1 MEEDVRKEYEK
12 IKDVMSEEDFL
23 KELEEKKKNY
33 EDVDFMDDIV
43 LARLIT
49 GKYIDEKN
57 EGIVSGD
64 NIKIGDLEAGQDHVT
79 VIGRV
84 MSVANTKSFKTR
96 KGKDG
101 KLCNVQLA
109 DDTGQKKVVFW
120 TQNIPLLKNV
130 SEGDVIQIND
140 VDVKEGF
147 NNADE
152 IHLQPRSTIN
162 KKNPDDYPDFP
173 EYKEDITDIG
183 SISLD
188 DNKVIIIGRII
199 RKGRVNTFERDGRE
213 GKVTSL
219 ELQDGTGKI
228 QYSLWNKD
236 VDLIDTLELDVGDS
250 IKVLNAVVRENR
262 NEIAL
267 THRNSKIIKGDFDVP
282 EMEETLFK
290 IGDAEEKNDVTL
302 IGLVSKIQDTITFER
317 KDGTEGYVKTIEILD
332 DTGSIRVTLWGND
345 TKLDIKKGDI
355 LKVSGGN
362 IEYDDYSTSGYRVNT
377 NWQSSFTINPKEPA
391 DLIAVLEEYK
401 MSLGPRKIEQVQQ
414 AEEDGEEFD
423 IIGRVLSIQDVREF
437 QRDDNSIGLVR
448 SVDFA
453 DETGLITLSL
463 WDDKANEDL
472 EIGHAYLIENARTRL
487 GMYDIQLNIGKTSRI
502 IPLNEE
508 ESKYIS
514 SLETLENVVYN
525 TRTIDELDE
534 DDQNIKLIGRI
545 LSVNEIREF
554 ERDDGSK
561 GSVRNMEIADN
572 TGSIRVANWSP
583 DSSKEF
589 KIGDP
594 IKLINPRVTFNG
606 DHLELSI
613 NGSSNISEITDK
625 EIKSLPSFEDIQDSI
640 YVSKT
645 IETIEDDDTNIRV
658 SGTLNNL
665 SANNLLLARCP
676 NCNSR
681 LDKDEEGYYCQYC
694 GEAIDEPSYLLM
706 LPGMLSDDTGDIQ
719 ITFFS
724 RLVEELLDLKQDEI
738 IKLVDDSGDLG
749 PLEGKVE
756 NLEGMNIDIIADVNF
771 NDFDE
776 ELRLSPKKII
786 SKSY

>member
-33 EDVDFMDDIV
+33 EDVDFMDDID

-188 DNKVIIIGRII
+188 DNKVNIIGRII

-290 IGDAEEKNDVTL
+290 IGDAEEKNDVT
-302 IGLVSKIQDTITFER
+302 
-317 KDGTEGYVKTIEILD
+317 
-332 DTGSIRVTLWGND
+332 
-345 TKLDIKKGDI
+345 
-355 LKVSGGN
+355 
-362 IEYDDYSTSGYRVNT
+362 
-377 NWQSSFTINPKEPA
+377 
-391 DLIAVLEEYK
+391 
-401 MSLGPRKIEQVQQ
+401 
-414 AEEDGEEFD
+414 
-423 IIGRVLSIQDVREF
+423 
-437 QRDDNSIGLVR
+437 
-448 SVDFA
+448 
-453 DETGLITLSL
+453 
-463 WDDKANEDL
+463 
-472 EIGHAYLIENARTRL
+472 
-487 GMYDIQLNIGKTSRI
+487 
-502 IPLNEE
+502 
-508 ESKYIS
+508 
-514 SLETLENVVYN
+514 
-525 TRTIDELDE
+525 
-534 DDQNIKLIGRI
+534 
-545 LSVNEIREF
+545 
-554 ERDDGSK
+554 
-561 GSVRNMEIADN
+561 
-572 TGSIRVANWSP
+572 
-583 DSSKEF
+583 
-589 KIGDP
+589 
-594 IKLINPRVTFNG
+594 
-606 DHLELSI
+606 
-613 NGSSNISEITDK
+613 
-625 EIKSLPSFEDIQDSI
+625 
-640 YVSKT
+640 
-645 IETIEDDDTNIRV
+645 
-658 SGTLNNL
+658 
-665 SANNLLLARCP
+665 
-676 NCNSR
+676 
-681 LDKDEEGYYCQYC
+681 
-694 GEAIDEPSYLLM
+694 
-706 LPGMLSDDTGDIQ
+706 
-719 ITFFS
+719 
-724 RLVEELLDLKQDEI
+724 
-738 IKLVDDSGDLG
+738 
-749 PLEGKVE
+749 
-756 NLEGMNIDIIADVNF
+756 
-771 NDFDE
+771 
-776 ELRLSPKKII
+776 
-786 SKSY
+786 